1 MTAPRSALPSVHRVA
16 LIAKPVAA
24 VRAPLRR
31 AFALLARA
39 GAEIRLDAEAAQLL
53 GRRGGLS
60 REDAVRGADLVVC
73 LGGDGTLLSAV
84 RAIAGAPIPV
94 LGVNAGSLGFLTE
107 TRREELPAM
116 LRAALAGRLR
126 AQPRLLLEVT
136 VRRGRR
142 ALATYRCLNDLVI
155 TKGALARIITLAATV
170 DGEPLTTY
178 RADGL
183 IIATPTGSTAYN
195 LAVGGPLVDP
205 ASESLLIAPIAP
217 HALSHRPLVLPA
229 SAILRILLLR
239 APGGLA
245 HAPRG
250 AGRGGK
256 HDTVYLTADGQA
268 GRPLLPGDSVEIR
281 RASGALLLLTPP
293 RRTWVRL
300 LREKLHWGEPP
311 AIRQA
316 R

>member
-1 MTAPRSALPSVHRVA
+1 MSTPGPATPPIRRVA

-31 AFALLARA
+31 AFALLTRA
-39 GAEIRLDAEAAQLL
+39 GVEIRCDAEAAGLL
-53 GRRGGLS
+53 GRRGGLT
-60 REDAVRGADLVVC
+60 REAAVRGAGLVVC

-84 RAIAGAPIPV
+84 RALGGAPVPV

-116 LRAALAGRLR
+116 LRSALAGRLR

-142 ALATYRCLNDLVI
+142 LLATYRCLNDLVI
-155 TKGALARIITLAATV
+155 TKGALARIITLDAKV

-178 RADGL
+178 RTDGL

-229 SAILRILLLR
+229 SAILRIILAR
-239 APGGLA
+239 APA
-245 HAPRG
+245 RT
-250 AGRGGK
+250 GR

-268 GRPLLPGDSVEIR
+268 GQPLLSGDSVEIR
-281 RASGALLLLTPP
+281 RAPGALLLLTPP

-300 LREKLHWGEPP
+300 LREKLRWGEPP
-311 AIRQA
+311 AIRA
-316 R
+316 PR